1 MRINSIGQLFSP
13 ELRKTDGAKKSEPA
27 KTKSSSSDSAQLSS
41 GGQRLSATQA
51 ETAIVSAQVAVQ
63 PDVRTDRVAEVK
75 KRIQDGFY
83 NTPEFVDKLADKLA
97 QEFGAKKS

>member
-1 MRINSIGQLFSP
+1 MRINSIGQLFNP
-13 ELRKTDGAKKSEPA
+13 ELRKADGAKKPEPV

-51 ETAIVSAQVAVQ
+51 ETSIVSAQVAIQ
-63 PDVRTDRVAEVK
+63 PDIRTDRVAEVK